1 MKSNFSNTEIRM
13 NFIHNKK
20 LFASILFSL
29 LANGCSEFYGYQPP
43 APIYGNR
50 QASNPY
56 EDQPTVITRPIEE
69 VDRNSGQ
76 QSTFEE
82 YSPSGLSRETTPLEP
97 LPGKADSPA
106 VLALITEAD
115 RSSQSGDLESAVSTI
130 ERALR
135 IDPRNPRLTYKLA
148 VLRLKQSK
156 PRLAEDL
163 AKKAALLS
171 ANDRWLKR
179 QSWLL
184 ISEARKQQQ
193 NYHGAKEARLKAD
206 NI

>member
-1 MKSNFSNTEIRM
+1 M
-13 NFIHNKK
+13 
-20 LFASILFSL
+20 LFSL
-29 LANGCSEFYGYQPP
+29 LANGCSEFYGNQPP

-50 QASNPY
+50 QATNPY
-56 EDQPTVITRPIEE
+56 EEQSRVYTRPIEE

-76 QSTFEE
+76 QSTVED
-82 YSPSGLSRETTPLEP
+82 YSPSDLSRETTPLEP
-97 LPGKADSPA
+97 LPGKVDSPA
-106 VLALITEAD
+106 VLALMTEAD
-115 RSSQSGDLESAVSTI
+115 QSSQAGDLEAAVSTL

-148 VLRLKQSK
+148 ELRLKQSK

-193 NYHGAKEARLKAD
+193 NYHGAKEARMKAD